1 MIAAMNVFLSLALFA
16 LLSFGF
22 AAPAAGPAAVGYLE
36 GRVTALDPN
45 ANLATV
51 ELTNGSIVAATTGT
65 PLPGELQSP
74 LPPFE
79 VGDRVEVYYSPGPDG
94 GRTYAVS
101 DWVRRPALGL
111 LALLF
116 LLVSVVIGRAK
127 GLRAFLATAASL
139 GSPSVSSC
147 RAFWR
152 AGTRCSFRC

>member
-51 ELTNGSIVAATTGT
+51 ELTNGSVVAATTGT
-65 PLPGELQSP
+65 PLPGEVQSP

-79 VGDRVEVYYSPGPDG
+79 VGDRAEVYYSPDPACRTGCGGP
-94 GRTYAVS
+94 RWAC
-101 DWVRRPALGL
+101 
-111 LALLF
+111 
-116 LLVSVVIGRAK
+116 
-127 GLRAFLATAASL
+127 
-139 GSPSVSSC
+139 SP
-147 RAFWR
+147 
-152 AGTRCSFRC
+152 CSFCSWRS